1 MQADLTEEN
10 NQVIQNSYDALVQ
23 TPHTDALAASIQK
36 GDPQE
41 QDHPDLADY
50 YFIISTGL
58 AMIAAGPFA
67 IVLGMAPFLATF
79 IVGDMYW
86 LYSFVLCR
94 GASLHLG
101 TWSLKSWR
109 EHNFA
114 RG

>member
-23 TPHTDALAASIQK
+23 TPHGRPCREYAERRSTGARS
-36 GDPQE
+36 
-41 QDHPDLADY
+41 PDLADY

-86 LYSFVLCR
+86 LCSFVLCR